1 METPPLS
8 ASPGSEQIALAA
20 RTIRVLTVD
29 AVREAGIGHI
39 GLPLGC
45 AELATVLYSEFL
57 RHDPQAPDW
66 PDRDRFVLSAGH
78 GSMLLYSLLHLSGY
92 GISAGDIERFRKL
105 GSITPGHP
113 EVGETPGVE
122 TTTGPLGQ
130 GVGNGVGMALAERIL
145 AARFG
150 SDLVNHR
157 TWVLASDGDM
167 MEGTASES
175 VSLAGHLGLGKLVV
189 LYDDNG
195 VTIDG
200 PASLSF
206 SEDVPARFEAYGW
219 DVQRVDGHDPQSVR
233 AGLDRALQS
242 EDRPHLIA
250 CRTQIGR
257 GAPCAGTAKAHGDGG
272 MSDDATHAAVRE
284 ALDWDLPPFQV
295 PDGARQVFR
304 AGAERGAQA
313 RKEWQVRLDRALE
326 DPGTRAL
333 WQAMSGGQLPA
344 DLGGLL
350 PDFRGADPV
359 ATRVASNRCLNALAP
374 ALPTLVGGSADLSG
388 SNGTRLEGEAWIE
401 RGKFE
406 GRNLHYGV
414 REHGMAAI
422 ANGLAL
428 HGLRPFVGTFLVFSD
443 YMRPSV
449 RLAALMRQPVAFVFT
464 HDSIFVGEDGPTHQP
479 VEQIA
484 ALRAIPGLYV
494 WRPGDA
500 RETAVAWVAVL
511 ERSDGPTAL
520 ALTRQALPVLE
531 GDGIE
536 DGAARGGY
544 VLVPERDAGNPELVL
559 VGSGSEVSLARE
571 AATALNAEGR
581 SVRAV
586 SLPCQQ
592 LFLEQ
597 DGAYRDSVLAGAPR
611 LVIEAGVENG
621 VSALLR
627 PGDRFH
633 GMRGFGA
640 SANYRDL
647 AVHFGFTTER
657 VLEIAREML

>member
-1 METPPLS
+1 LAASSPS
-8 ASPGSEQIALAA
+8 AEQIALAA
-20 RTIRVLTVD
+20 RTIRVLTID

-45 AELATVLYSEFL
+45 AELATVLWSEAL
-57 RHDPQAPDW
+57 RHDPKDPSW

-92 GISAGDIERFRKL
+92 AVSEQDIRSFRKL

-113 EVGETPGVE
+113 EVGVTPGVE

-150 SDLVNHR
+150 SELVDHR
-157 TWVLASDGDM
+157 TWVLASDGDL
-167 MEGTASES
+167 MEGAASEAA
-175 VSLAGHLGLGKLVV
+175 SLAGHLGLGKLVV
-189 LYDDNG
+189 LYDDNA

-200 PASLSF
+200 PTSLSF
-206 SEDVPARFEAYGW
+206 SEHVPRRFEAYGW
-219 DVQRVDGHDPQSVR
+219 DVQQIDGHDPDAVR
-233 AGLDRALQS
+233 AALRQAAQS

-257 GAPCAGTAKAHGDGG
+257 GAPSAGTAKAHGDGG
-272 MSDDATHAAVRE
+272 MSDDATHAAARE
-284 ALDWDLPPFQV
+284 TLGWTLPPFEV
-295 PDGARQVFR
+295 PPEASDAFR
-304 AGAERGAQA
+304 ASAERGADERAAWQA
-313 RKEWQVRLDRALE
+313 RLDRALE
-326 DPGTRAL
+326 DEGVRAL
-333 WQAMSGGQLPA
+333 WESTIQGRLPS
-344 DLGGLL
+344 DLEALL

-359 ATRVASNRCLNALAP
+359 ATRVASNKCLNAIATAVPSLI
-374 ALPTLVGGSADLSG
+374 GGSADLSG
-388 SNGTRLEGEAWIE
+388 SNGTNLADESVIE

-414 REHGMAAI
+414 REHGMAAV
-422 ANGLAL
+422 ANGMTL
-428 HGLRPFVGTFLVFSD
+428 HGGLRPFVGTFLVFSD

-449 RLAALMRQPVAFVFT
+449 RLAALMGVPVTFVFT

-479 VEQIA
+479 VEQLG
-484 ALRAIPGLYV
+484 ALRVIPGLRV

-500 RETAVAWVAVL
+500 RETVAAWAAAL
-511 ERSDGPTAL
+511 RRQDGPTAL
-520 ALTRQALPVLE
+520 ALTRQGVPVIEADGVETRALE
-531 GDGIE
+531 
-536 DGAARGGY
+536 GGY
-544 VLVPERDAGNPELVL
+544 VIECEHDPEALELVI
-559 VGSGSEVSLARE
+559 VGSGSETALAL
-571 AATALNAEGR
+571 AAARALNAEGH

-586 SLPCQQ
+586 SMPCQQ

-597 DGAYRDSVLAGAPR
+597 DEAQRERVLPAAAKR
-611 LVIEAGVENG
+611 LVVEAGVEAG
-621 VSALLR
+621 VALLLR

-640 SANYRDL
+640 SANYKVL
-647 AVHFGFTTER
+647 AEHFGFTADA
-657 VLEIAREML
+657 VIASARDLL